1 MGYRL
6 RIGEKMADDKST
18 EVAEPVKVA
27 EAPAEAEIKD
37 TEQDEDIDLED
48 IEVDPK
54 DLESNDDESDEES
67 EDEESE
73 AESEESE
80 ESEEDTE
87 EEMSEEERQKA
98 FNKEMAERRIQEKK
112 AREQSIKERQEEYL
126 TEAEDARDLALRQ
139 LQVDAYNNKVERN
152 SNSLTNGYEK
162 ALKDF
167 DVLRD
172 SSPEIQAELDQ
183 ALDAF
188 QAMYVTIDA
197 YGNPIDVKGDLY
209 KYLQSKADSIA
220 KLTGIG
226 ARQQI
231 KSKSKEKSKTITTPT
246 RTPKE
251 PKKDA
256 DLEAFDEEASKW

>member
-1 MGYRL
+1 
-6 RIGEKMADDKST
+6 MADDKST
-18 EVAEPVKVA
+18 EVAEPEEVTT
-27 EAPAEAEIKD
+27 APALAEEETKVD
-37 TEQDEDIDLED
+37 DDVDLED
-48 IEVDPK
+48 IEVDLK
-54 DLESNDDESDEES
+54 DLEDTDEETEEESD
-67 EDEESE
+67 D
-73 AESEESE
+73 ESEESE
-80 ESEEDTE
+80 EKAESEDSEETE
-87 EEMSEEERQKA
+87 EETKEELSDEDKQKA

-112 AREQSIKERQEEYL
+112 QREQTIKEQQEEYL
-126 TEAEDARDLALRQ
+126 TEAEDEKDLALRQ
-139 LQVDAYNNKVERN
+139 LQVDAYNNKVEGN
-152 SNSLTNGYEK
+152 SNKLTNGYEK

-188 QAMYVTIDA
+188 QAMHVTIDA
-197 YGNPIDVKGDLY
+197 YGNPVEVRADLY

-231 KSKSKEKSKTITTPT
+231 KSKSKEKSKTFTPPN

-251 PKKDA
+251 PKKDP
-256 DLEAFDEEASKW
+256 DLEAFDEEAGKY

>member
-1 MGYRL
+1 
-6 RIGEKMADDKST
+6 MADEQST
-18 EVAEPVKVA
+18 EVAEPA
-27 EAPAEAEIKD
+27 EVTTAPALAE
-37 TEQDEDIDLED
+37 EDNKVDDDVELED

-54 DLESNDDESDEES
+54 DLEDTDPEELL
-67 EDEESE
+67 D
-73 AESEESE
+73 EESE
-80 ESEEDTE
+80 ESENTAKSEDESEESNEDTE
-87 EEMSEEERQKA
+87 EELSDEERQKA

-112 AREQSIKERQEEYL
+112 AREQTIKEQQEEYL
-126 TEAEDARDLALRQ
+126 TEAEDDKDLALRQ
-139 LQVDAYNNKVERN
+139 LQVDAYNNKVEGN
-152 SNSLTNGYEK
+152 SNKLTNGYEK
-162 ALKDF
+162 AIKDF

-172 SSPEIQAELDQ
+172 PSPEIQAELDQ

-188 QAMYVTIDA
+188 QAMHVTIDR
-197 YGNPIDVKGDLY
+197 YGNPVEVNADLY
-209 KYLQSKADSIA
+209 TYLQSKADSIA

-256 DLEAFDEEASKW
+256 DLDAFDEEAKKW